1 MKNRK
6 VKRIY
11 TSLAIVGMLCFVYV
25 NFLLQVEDSS
35 SSFGVDNIVSNSD
48 GLMHMPDLNF
58 IQSSIELIRD
68 MILLGL

>member
-6 VKRIY
+6 VKLIY
-11 TSLAIVGMLCFVYV
+11 TSLSCIGVLCFIYV
-25 NFLLQVEDSS
+25 NFLLNTNDS
-35 SSFGVDNIVSNSD
+35 GVSLGLKNVVANND